1 MSFAELLILAVGLCF
16 DTFAV
21 SLSSGMC
28 LPQIPRWS
36 FIRIVSTFAFFQAM
50 FAFLGWILGQ
60 GLDKIIGAFDH
71 WVAFILLAY
80 IGGKMIKEGLTR
92 EENEVCIDVRNPRI
106 LLTVSVAT
114 SIDAMAVGIGLAVTS
129 LSLSR
134 IGMATG
140 LIFIVTAIASVIGL
154 KGGRFISA
162 KAGKSSEIVGGL
174 ILIAIGLKILV
185 EHLEILT

>member
-36 FIRIVSTFAFFQAM
+36 FIRIVSSFAFFQAM

-92 EENEVCIDVRNPRI
+92 EENEVCIDVRNLRI

-134 IGMATG
+134 IGLATG

>member
-92 EENEVCIDVRNPRI
+92 EKNEVCIDVRNPRI